1 MQGVRSS
8 SLLGSIF
15 RKIQFSTGISAV
27 FTGRFFSAKR
37 LTVIFCA
44 PKCAPYATNLSA
56 WLKLIRSGT
65 EKLAGTTAELVDVQL
80 PISDFLLLWHTSAS
94 KTVTAAWLRLSRSSM
109 RLQRMYWK
117 QTCINN
123 RCRRSTVGLKA
134 NSGSLIVM

>member
-44 PKCAPYATNLSA
+44 PKCAPSATNLSA
-56 WLKLIRSGT
+56 WLKLIRSGA

-80 PISDFLLLWHTSAS
+80 LISDFLLLWHTSAS
-94 KTVTAAWLRLSRSSM
+94 QYYSRLPAVVTVFDAATTYVLEANLH
-109 RLQRMYWK
+109 K
-117 QTCINN
+117 Q
-123 RCRRSTVGLKA
+123 SLPSV
-134 NSGSLIVM
+134 NSWP